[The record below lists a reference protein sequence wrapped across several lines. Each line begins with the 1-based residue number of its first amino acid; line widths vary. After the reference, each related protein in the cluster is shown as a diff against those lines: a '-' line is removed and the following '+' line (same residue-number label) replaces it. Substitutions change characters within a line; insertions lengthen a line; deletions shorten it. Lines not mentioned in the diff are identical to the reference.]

1 MPNPTPDT
9 LNPTPETRHH
19 MHTIVDR
26 LTALDYAIVI
36 AYLVILLIIG
46 YRASF
51 SKKKNSGESLFLA
64 NKSLTWSSIGFNMW
78 GTNVGPSML
87 LAFAS
92 IGYTTG
98 IVAVNFDWYAFL
110 FLLLLAMVFAPRYL
124 AARVMTMP
132 EFMGNR
138 YGEST
143 RNILAWYALI
153 KMLISWLS
161 LGLFAGGFLVRQ
173 IFGIPMWES
182 VIVLVLFAGLFAFA
196 GGLKAIA
203 KVNVFQMILLI
214 AVSLTLSILGVTRA
228 GGLSAVYHKVPSHYW
243 NLIHPASDPQYPW
256 YAILLG
262 YPVAAIAFFCTDQAM
277 VQSVLGAKSLEQGQL
292 GVNFIGWL
300 KILSLPLFIL
310 TGILCYILFP
320 GLKDPAEAYMTMVTN
335 LFPPG
340 MNGLVMVVLIAVLV
354 GTIGSSLNSLSTVFT
369 MDVYAKKIN
378 PNATN
383 SDIIRVGRITVVAG
397 CLFAIV
403 MALAIDSIKGLN
415 LFDVFQS
422 VLGFIAPPLAVV
434 FLLTVFWKRTTR
446 KAVNSI
452 LSAGSG
458 LSLGTGVMY
467 LWVFPPDKYHFWPH
481 YLILSFYIFITLI
494 IVAIVISLFDPSP
507 VINDASISAVADLPK
522 PTRRVKI
529 AWTLLV
535 IVMVGL
541 YLVFNGH

>member
-1 MPNPTPDT
+1 MGI
-9 LNPTPETRHH
+9 LEH
-19 MHTIVDR
+19 
-26 LTALDYAIVI
+26 LTALDYAIVAI
-36 AYLVILLIIG
+36 YLVVLLVIG

-51 SKKKNSGESLFLA
+51 GKKAKNSIDLEGNEQEETLFLA
-64 NKSLTWSSIGFNMW
+64 NKSLGWSSIGFNMW

-92 IGYTTG
+92 IGYSTG
-98 IVAVNFDWYAFL
+98 VVAANFDWYAFV
-110 FLLLLAMVFAPRYL
+110 FLMLLAMVFAPRYL
-124 AARVMTMP
+124 AAKVSTMP

-138 YGEST
+138 YGDST

-153 KMLISWLS
+153 KILISWLS

-173 IFGIPMWES
+173 ILGIPMWQS
-182 VIVLVLFAGLFAFA
+182 VIALVSFAGLFAFA

-214 AVSLTLSILGVTRA
+214 GVSLTLTVLGVNKV
-228 GGLSAVYHKVPSHYW
+228 GGLSAVYHKVPHDYW
-243 NLIHPASDPQYPW
+243 NLIHPASDTKYPW

-262 YPVAAIAFFCTDQAM
+262 YPVSAIAFFCTDQAM

-310 TGILCYILFP
+310 TGVLCYILFP
-320 GLKDPAEAYMTMVTN
+320 HLNDPAEAYMTMVTN

-340 MNGLVMVVLIAVLV
+340 MNGLVIVVLIAVLV
-354 GTIGSSLNSLSTVFT
+354 GTIGSSLNALSTVYAT
-369 MDVYAKKIN
+369 DVYAKKIN

-383 SDIIRVGRITVVAG
+383 ADLVRVGRITVVVG
-397 CLFAIV
+397 CLFAIA

-446 KAVNSI
+446 KAVNTI
-452 LSAGSG
+452 LSAGSAF
-458 LSLGTGVMY
+458 SLLTGVVY
-467 LWVFPPDKYHFWPH
+467 LWILPPSKYHFWPH
-481 YLILSFYIFITLI
+481 YLMLSFIIFAFLML
-494 IVAIVISLFDPSP
+494 VAILISLLDSSP
-507 VINDASISAVADLPK
+507 KIYTPAENEIKDLPK
-522 PTRRVKI
+522 TTNRVKV
-529 AWTLLV
+529 AWALLTV
-535 IVMVGL
+535 VMVAL
-541 YLVFNGH
+541 YMVFNGH

>member
-1 MPNPTPDT
+1 MILG
-9 LNPTPETRHH
+9 LNN
-19 MHTIVDR
+19 IVSH
-26 LTALDYAIVI
+26 LTTLDYAIVV
-36 AYLVILLIIG
+36 AYLVILMVIG
-46 YRASF
+46 YMASF
-51 SKKKNSGESLFLA
+51 GKKKKSEEGQTLFLA
-64 NKSLTWSSIGFNMW
+64 NKSLGWASIGFNMW

-98 IVAVNFDWYAFL
+98 IVAVNFDWYAFV
-110 FLLLLAMVFAPRYL
+110 FLLLLAVVFAPKYI
-124 AARVMTMP
+124 ADKVSTMP

-138 YGEST
+138 YGDST

-153 KMLISWLS
+153 KILISWLS

-173 IFGIPMWES
+173 ILGIPMWQS

-203 KVNVFQMILLI
+203 KVNVFQMLLLI
-214 AVSLTLSILGVTRA
+214 GVSLTLSILGVNKA
-228 GGLSAVYHKVPSHYW
+228 GGLSAVFHKVPGEYW
-243 NLIHPASDPQYPW
+243 NLIHPASDKQYPW

-262 YPVAAIAFFCTDQAM
+262 YPVSAVAFFCTDQAM
-277 VQSVLGAKSLEQGQL
+277 VQSVLGARNLEQGQL

-310 TGILCYILFP
+310 TGILCFILFP
-320 GLKDPAEAYMTMVTN
+320 HLNDPAEAYMTMVTN

-340 MNGLVMVVLIAVLV
+340 MNGLVIVVLIAVLV

-369 MDVYAKKIN
+369 MDVYAEKIN
-378 PNATN
+378 PKATN
-383 SDIIRVGRITVVAG
+383 KDLIRVGRITVIAG
-397 CLFAIV
+397 CLFAIG

-446 KAVNSI
+446 KAVNLV
-452 LSAGSG
+452 LSAGSAV
-458 LSLGTGVMY
+458 SLGTGIVY
-467 LWVFPPDKYHFWPH
+467 LWVLPSARYHFWPH
-481 YLILSFYIFITLI
+481 YLLLSFYIFVFLF
-494 IVAIVISLFDPSP
+494 VAAIVISLLDSSP
-507 VINDASISAVADLPK
+507 TIYK
-522 PTRRVKI
+522 PTEQETSNIAKPTKKVKI

-535 IVMVGL
+535 IVMVIL
-541 YLVFNGH
+541 YLIFNGH